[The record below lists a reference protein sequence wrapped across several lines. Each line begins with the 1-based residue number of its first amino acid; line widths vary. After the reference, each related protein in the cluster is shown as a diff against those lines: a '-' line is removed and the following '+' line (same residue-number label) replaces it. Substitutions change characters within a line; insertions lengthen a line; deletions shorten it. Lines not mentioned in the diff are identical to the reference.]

1 MDSTIPTAGSLR
13 NLQSNTN
20 NRKLFYKELSD
31 HIIGR
36 IENQIH
42 KIMIKNINSED
53 GDKRTSV
60 EDHVY
65 DNLPHT
71 VKTLIKDHFN
81 NQGYQVI
88 FTKDDDNE
96 SVCRVTW

>member
-65 DNLPHT
+65 R
-71 VKTLIKDHFN
+71 
-81 NQGYQVI
+81 QGYRVSFKI
-88 FTKDDDNE
+88 DDDNE
-96 SVCRVTW
+96 YVCCVSW